1 MVQRVT
7 CVPVSGRDRRRPRL
21 AHPIAMLLV
30 VFALVSSACTS
41 SRSSGPGTTA
51 ASPEVTEIRNVSD
64 LQERFNRDAGQVRL
78 ILLVAPT

>member
-1 MVQRVT
+1 VLDRVT
-7 CVPVSGRDRRRPRL
+7 RVLDSARGRRRPRL
-21 AHPIAMLLV
+21 AHLVAILLV

-41 SRSSGPGTTA
+41 TTSSGPGTTA
-51 ASPEVTEIRNVSD
+51 TSPKVTEIRNVSD